1 LQSPALP
8 LGYHAPK
15 KIRPRI
21 IVKITVGARVYSIR
35 SKTKSRAFHLS
46 GLRGGVA
53 SGMLALSLVGSLGA
67 PTFTTLPPRSGAFS
81 TDCGRLRS

>member
-1 LQSPALP
+1 
-8 LGYHAPK
+8 
-15 KIRPRI
+15 
-21 IVKITVGARVYSIR
+21 GARVYSIR

-67 PTFTTLPPRSGAFS
+67 PS
-81 TDCGRLRS
+81 